1 MRSKSLLPLLL
12 LTFSLPAAAQ
22 LTPLGT
28 DFRINAATAT
38 PLHDHD
44 GAVVALSATDV
55 TLAVWTVEVY
65 PLYNELW
72 ARAFDATGTPLGPGQ
87 RIDTGSF
94 AKFSPAAVALPDGR
108 FAVAWTNSAL
118 VPAAPGIARRGGNK
132 IGPIGFDVVSL
143 RLLDATGVPTTP
155 EIRVDSAGESS
166 LTLRLAAISGGLAVA
181 WSEHDVVLAEDRVIA
196 RRFDLSGA
204 PLSNE
209 FLLESSPAC
218 TMSMVALAGRSDGG
232 LGAFW
237 ESGNGVTQ
245 PGCPGTRTRRF
256 AANGQPTV
264 AIFTVPSADLFAV
277 RSDGSY
283 LAVRNKLPPA
293 SSPVASGYDVYVQL
307 YDEDG
312 IARGAERSLT
322 GPALGNQRATGAVAG
337 ENGGFVVVWSNDSAA
352 DDDVVDAEVT
362 AQLLDAAGQSL
373 GSQTHVNAQTVGDQ
387 FAPRTATDG
396 RGGWVFAWVSEPLGQ
411 NGGDLFARRFTG
423 TPPCAFALCLNGG
436 QFGVDVAWR
445 DPRSGNT
452 GSGHGALL
460 TDDTGSF
467 WFFSAENV
475 ELFVKVLDGSAVNQ
489 HFWVFFG
496 GLSDVELTLSVTQL
510 ATGTT
515 KTYHNSPYTLASQ
528 ADILAFP
535 VFVLSDAGGPSANVA
550 NAASASR
557 AVTPDRADTAACV
570 PDAAGLCLNSDR
582 FHVSVTWT
590 DPRTGNTGSGQAV
603 PLSGDSGYF
612 WFFAASNVEM
622 VVKVLDGRPV
632 NHHFC
637 VFDAALSDVETEIT
651 VTDTV
656 TGAFKIYHK
665 PPYKF
670 LSQADTSAF

>member
-1 MRSKSLLPLLL
+1 MRSKSLFPLLL
-12 LTFSLPAAAQ
+12 LTLALPAAAQ

-55 TLAVWTVEVY
+55 TLAVWTVPVDV
-65 PLYNELW
+65 LFNELW

-94 AKFSPAAVALPDGR
+94 SKVSPAVVALPDGR

-118 VPAAPGIARRGGNK
+118 VPLAPGIARRGGNK
-132 IGPIGFDVVSL
+132 IAPIGFDVVSL
-143 RLLDATGVPTTP
+143 RLLDATGVPTSP

-166 LTLRLAAISGGLAVA
+166 LTLRLATISGGLAVA
-181 WSEHDVVLAEDRVIA
+181 WSEHDVVLGEDRVIA
-196 RRFDLSGA
+196 RRFDPSGA

-209 FLLESSPAC
+209 FLLESSPTC
-218 TMSMVALAGRSDGG
+218 TMSIVALAGRSDGG
-232 LGAFW
+232 LAAFW

-264 AIFTVPSADLFAV
+264 AILTIPSADLFAV
-277 RSDGSY
+277 RPDGSY
-283 LAVRNKLPPA
+283 LAVRNELPPP

-312 IARGAERSLT
+312 IALGAESSLT
-322 GPALGNQRATGAVAG
+322 APALGNQQATDAVAG
-337 ENGGFVVVWSNDSAA
+337 MDGSFVVVWSNDSAA
-352 DDDVVDAEVT
+352 DDDFVDADVT
-362 AQLLDAAGQSL
+362 AQLLDAAGHSL
-373 GSQTHVNAQTVGDQ
+373 GSSTHVNAQTVGDQ
-387 FAPRTATDG
+387 LAPRTATDG

-411 NGGDLFARRFTG
+411 NGGDLFARRFTS
-423 TPPCAFALCLNGG
+423 TAPCAFAACLRDGE
-436 QFGVDVAWR
+436 FGIDVAWR

-452 GSGHGALL
+452 GSGHGVLL
-460 TDDTGSF
+460 TGDTGAF
-467 WFFSAENV
+467 WFFTPENV

-489 HFWVFFG
+489 YFWVFYG
-496 GLSDVELTLSVTQL
+496 ALSDVEFTLTVTQL
-510 ATGTT
+510 STGTT
-515 KTYHNSPYTLASQ
+515 KSYHNPPYTLASQ

-535 VFVLSDAGGPSANVA
+535 VFVLSDASVASANV
-550 NAASASR
+550 STASR

-570 PDAAGLCLNSDR
+570 PDATGLCLNSDR

-612 WFFAASNVEM
+612 WFFVASNVEM

-632 NHHFC
+632 NGHFW
-637 VFDAALSDVETEIT
+637 VFDAALSDVETEIK